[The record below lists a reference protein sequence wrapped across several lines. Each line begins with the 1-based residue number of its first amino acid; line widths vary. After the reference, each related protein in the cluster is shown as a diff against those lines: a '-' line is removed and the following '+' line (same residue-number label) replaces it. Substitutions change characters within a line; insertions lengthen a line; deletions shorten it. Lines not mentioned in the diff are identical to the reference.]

1 MNKID
6 RQLFESDVCHKLA
19 YGLKFC
25 LKNKQVEEA
34 VGFGILGGTHITTLA
49 PFSSIAKS
57 HKLKDCKPILIP
69 ITNISSRMVYKGKE
83 ILPIYELF
91 KIVKNSL
98 NLKISIKSKEIM
110 YFGNYINGL
119 KIINEDDIHYFYYD
133 HIRGKF
139 ILIHWIDCR
148 EFEELTINNQ
158 FVLFDWLD
166 AHMFDFRGL
175 IDKNLAISVNNDKL
189 NDTYKFKV

>member
-19 YGLKFC
+19 YGLKFY

-69 ITNISSRMVYKGKE
+69 ITNISSCMVYKGKK

-98 NLKISIKSKEIM
+98 NLKITIKSKEIM

-158 FVLFDWLD
+158 FILFDWLD

-189 NDTYKFKV
+189 NDTYKNKV

>member
-6 RQLFESDVCHKLA
+6 RQLFESDICHKLA
-19 YGLKFC
+19 YGLKFY

-34 VGFGILGGTHITTLA
+34 VGFGILGGAHITTLA

-69 ITNISSRMVYKGKE
+69 ITNISLRMVYKGKK

-91 KIVKNSL
+91 KIVKNNL
-98 NLKISIKSKEIM
+98 NLKITIKSKEIM

-158 FVLFDWLD
+158 FILFDWLD
-166 AHMFDFRGL
+166 AHMLDFRGL

-189 NDTYKFKV
+189 NDTYKYKI

>member
-19 YGLKFC
+19 YGLKFY

-69 ITNISSRMVYKGKE
+69 ITNISSRMVYKGKK

-98 NLKISIKSKEIM
+98 NIKITIKSKEIM
-110 YFGNYINGL
+110 YFGNHINGL
-119 KIINEDDIHYFYYD
+119 KIISENDTYYFYYD
-133 HIRGKF
+133 HVRSEF
-139 ILIHWIDCR
+139 TLIEWIDNK
-148 EFEELTINNQ
+148 EPKQLTINNQ
-158 FVLFDWLD
+158 FILFDWLD

-189 NDTYKFKV
+189 NDTYKNKV